1 MSTTIYS
8 SLSAAKAAWTEM
20 EMVSNNLANATSDGF
35 KSHRMAF
42 KAERVSP
49 DALGNSYVKIA
60 ETVHDM
66 SDGNV
71 ETTGADT
78 HLALQGRGFFM
89 VEGDDG
95 PVLQR
100 SGNFTMNREGQL
112 VNQRGQRV
120 LSESGPLEIPDRE
133 RMVIDQDGVVRTD
146 EGGEIGRLR
155 LVDTETVSPIGHGQW
170 RADGPLTSVNDEIKV
185 LQGSLEKS
193 NVDPI
198 RGMVE
203 LMEASRYFETY
214 QKAIQTTDELDGKAN
229 DIMRSQ

>member
-8 SLSAAKAAWTEM
+8 SLSGARAAWTEM
-20 EMVSNNLANATSDGF
+20 EMVSNNLANASSDGF
-35 KSHRMAF
+35 KAQRMAF
-42 KAERVSP
+42 KSQRVSP
-49 DALGNSYVKIA
+49 HALGNAYVKVA

-66 SDGNV
+66 SDGTM
-71 ETTGADT
+71 ETTGVDT
-78 HLALQGRGFFM
+78 HLALRGRGFFM
-89 VEGDDG
+89 VEGENG

-120 LSESGPLEIPDRE
+120 LTEAGPLEIPDRE
-133 RMVIDQDGVVRTD
+133 RMIIDQDGVVRTD
-146 EGGEIGRLR
+146 QGGEIGRLR
-155 LVDTETVSPIGHGQW
+155 IVDTEEATPIGHGQW
-170 RADGPLTSVNDEIKV
+170 QPVGALVAANDTVQV

-214 QKAIQTTDELDGKAN
+214 QKAMQTTDELDGKAN
-229 DIMRSQ
+229 DIMRSR